1 MHKRKKIIAI
11 IISVAL
17 IISAILYSLAYRYLI
32 EREEAPVV
40 DSITT
45 QASSSNSDNNVTYDD
60 WNYSC
65 DDYQISITKKEQ
77 GSSNDKITYYI
88 ADVTLKNMSSLKS
101 AFAQNKFGRNI
112 VENTSSIAK
121 DNNAVFAINGDYYGF
136 REDGIVIRNGT
147 IYRDIS
153 AREGV
158 GFFYDGTMKVYDET
172 KTNANELLSSGAV
185 NTFSFGPSLLKNGE
199 SITNFDN
206 VKIDNNVGNRSIQ
219 NSNPRTGIGI
229 ISPYHYVFVVV
240 DGRSPGYSKGMT
252 LNEFSKLFEDL
263 GCTDAYNIDGGG
275 SSTMYFNGR
284 VVNNPLGK
292 NKEREVSDIIYI
304 N

>member
-45 QASSSNSDNNVTYDD
+45 QASSSNSHNNVTYDD

-121 DNNAVFAINGDYYGF
+121 DNNAVFAINGDY
-136 REDGIVIRNGT
+136 
-147 IYRDIS
+147 
-153 AREGV
+153 
-158 GFFYDGTMKVYDET
+158 
-172 KTNANELLSSGAV
+172 
-185 NTFSFGPSLLKNGE
+185 
-199 SITNFDN
+199 
-206 VKIDNNVGNRSIQ
+206 
-219 NSNPRTGIGI
+219 
-229 ISPYHYVFVVV
+229 
-240 DGRSPGYSKGMT
+240 
-252 LNEFSKLFEDL
+252 
-263 GCTDAYNIDGGG
+263 
-275 SSTMYFNGR
+275 
-284 VVNNPLGK
+284 
-292 NKEREVSDIIYI
+292 
-304 N
+304 